1 LEESFIS
8 SLPVLKNNLIKIN
21 MNRTIKKELKDNG
34 VLILT
39 LNRPEV
45 LNAMNKDLIM
55 GLYEIFQ
62 EIEKEKD
69 SRVIIITGEGRGF
82 CSGADLANG
91 GWPSEEGMTGGEIGA
106 NNMEIGFNP
115 LIRLITSID
124 KPVITA
130 INGMAAGGGVGLA
143 LSGDLVVASESAKF
157 KLVFGPNLGIIPDVG
172 ASWFVPN
179 LVGRA
184 RANGMGLLGD
194 DIPAIQAKEW
204 GLIWDYYPDDQ
215 FMEETLKIANRLAD
229 GAIKGLKAVS
239 KAHNKALSGTLSEQ
253 LDHER
258 DTQRVLLDSQEFKE
272 GVGAFLSKRKPN
284 FRDLD
289 Q

>member
-21 MNRTIKKELKDNG
+21 MNKTIKKELKDNG

-204 GLIWDYYPDDQ
+204 GLIWDYYPDNQ

>member
-179 LVGRA
+179 LVGIA

-204 GLIWDYYPDDQ
+204 GLIWDYYPDNQ

>member
-1 LEESFIS
+1 
-8 SLPVLKNNLIKIN
+8 
-21 MNRTIKKELKDNG
+21 
-34 VLILT
+34 
-39 LNRPEV
+39 
-45 LNAMNKDLIM
+45 
-55 GLYEIFQ
+55 
-62 EIEKEKD
+62 
-69 SRVIIITGEGRGF
+69 
-82 CSGADLANG
+82 
-91 GWPSEEGMTGGEIGA
+91 MTGGEAGA

-130 INGMAAGGGVGLA
+130 INGIAAGGGVGLA

-194 DIPAIQAKEW
+194 DVSAEQAKEW

-215 FMEETLKIANRLAD
+215 LMIETIKLADRLAD
-229 GAIKGLKAVS
+229 GAIKGLKEVS
-239 KAHNKALSGTLSEQ
+239 KAHFKALSGSLDEQ
-253 LDHER
+253 LDYER
-258 DTQRVLLDSQEFKE
+258 DTQRVLLDREEFRE
-272 GVGAFLSKRKPN
+272 GVTAFLGKRKPN
-284 FRDLD
+284 FRDIK
-289 Q
+289 

>member
-1 LEESFIS
+1 M
-8 SLPVLKNNLIKIN
+8 NNA
-21 MNRTIKKELKDNG
+21 IKKELKDNG
-34 VLILT
+34 VMVLT

-45 LNAMNKDLIM
+45 LNAMNHDLIM

-91 GWPSEEGMTGGEIGA
+91 GWPSEEGMTGGEAGA

-130 INGMAAGGGVGLA
+130 INGIAAGGGVGLA

-179 LVGRA
+179 LIGRA

-194 DIPAIQAKEW
+194 DVSAKQAKEW
-204 GLIWDYYPDDQ
+204 GLIWDYFPDDALLDSALNLAK
-215 FMEETLKIANRLAD
+215 TIAD
-229 GAIKGLKAVS
+229 GPIAGLKAVV
-239 KAHNKALSGTLSEQ
+239 KAHDHALSTTLDKQ
-253 LDHER
+253 LDYER
-258 DTQRVLLDSQEFKE
+258 DTQEVFLDREEFKE
-272 GVGAFLSKRKPN
+272 GVKAFIEKRKPD
-284 FRDLD
+284 FKSIKT
-289 Q
+289 

>member
-1 LEESFIS
+1 
-8 SLPVLKNNLIKIN
+8 
-21 MNRTIKKELKDNG
+21 MNTAVKKELKDNG

-91 GWPSEEGMTGGEIGA
+91 GWPSEEGLSGGEIGA

-143 LSGDLVVASESAKF
+143 LSGDLIVASESAKF

-194 DIPAIQAKEW
+194 DIPAKQAKEW

-215 FMEETLKIANRLAD
+215 FMEETLKIANKLAD

-239 KAHNKALSGTLSEQ
+239 KAHNKALSGTLNEQ

-258 DTQRVLLDSQEFKE
+258 DTQRVLLDSEEFKE